1 MMKRVFVAGALTVA
15 MMVGQFWVGVAGA
28 ACGKVTIA
36 EMNWASAQAAANI
49 DRLILKHGYGCD
61 VETVPGD
68 TVPTMTSMT
77 EKGKPDIAPELWL
90 NSIKPQIARAVKE
103 GRIEIAGDV
112 IENPA
117 TFAGEGWFIPK
128 YMVAKNPALATL
140 AGVLANPHLFKDPED
155 PAKGRFLGCPAG
167 WACQINNENM
177 FKARGMAAK
186 GWNLVD
192 PGSGAALAGAIAK
205 AVNRGQAVFAY
216 YWAPTALL
224 AKYAMH
230 RLNLGPHDRAEYVTC
245 TAIKDCPTP
254 KPNSFAVAEIKTV
267 VSAAFAK
274 KANDAYTYIRARSF
288 GAKEFGDILIYM
300 NENRAGGEDAAR
312 YFLKKYPKVWGQWV
326 PADVAAKVKAALTTI

>member
-1 MMKRVFVAGALTVA
+1 MMMKRAFAIAGLTVA
-15 MMVGQFWVGVAGA
+15 MTVGLAWVGEASA
-28 ACGKVTIA
+28 TCGKVTIA

-77 EKGKPDIAPELWL
+77 EKGEPDIAPELWM
-90 NSIKPQIARAVKE
+90 NSIKPQIAKALKE
-103 GRIEIAGDV
+103 GRIKIAGDV
-112 IENPA
+112 LENPG
-117 TFAGEGWFIPK
+117 TNAGESWFIPK
-128 YMVAKNPALATL
+128 YMVDKNPKLATL
-140 AGVLANPHLFKDPED
+140 AGVLANPQLFKDPED
-155 PAKGRFLGCPAG
+155 PSKGRFLGCPAG

-177 FKARGMAAK
+177 FKGRGMAAK

-205 AVNRGQAVFAY
+205 AVNRGEAVFTY

-230 RLNLGPHDRAEYVTC
+230 RLDLGKHDDAEYKKC
-245 TAIKDCPTP
+245 TAVKDCPKP
-254 KPNSFAVAEIKTV
+254 KPNSFAVSEIKTV

-274 KANDAYTYIRARSF
+274 KATNAYSYLKARSF
-288 GAKEFGDILIYM
+288 GPKEFGDILIYM
-300 NENRAGGEDAAR
+300 NENKAGGEEAAV
-312 YFLKKYPKVWGQWV
+312 YFLKKYPQVWNKWV
-326 PADVAAKVKAALTTI
+326 PADVAAKVKAAL